1 MNDPIFQTRSIT
13 DGFVR
18 VFGGMMLG
26 SLAGIVVLVIGML
39 LLHHFGS
46 GLIGRDPGLLAENG
60 YSVWVA
66 MLVGGWLVLLPSI
79 LFATV
84 SAARRQ
90 SRQALVLLITG
101 GMVLLVL
108 CGAYLLLP
116 GSKLVSLAG
125 VLAMLVLVIE
135 MMRASFRML
144 MPFAWRSVRSVRSVK
159 TGPELAR

>member
-1 MNDPIFQTRSIT
+1 
-13 DGFVR
+13 
-18 VFGGMMLG
+18 ML
-26 SLAGIVVLVIGML
+26 A
-39 LLHHFGS
+39 
-46 GLIGRDPGLLAENG
+46 
-60 YSVWVA
+60 
-66 MLVGGWLVLLPSI
+66 GGWLVLLPSI

-135 MMRASFRML
+135 MIRASFRML